1 MNFLYGER
9 KVYLK
14 TLQLHSAQESAAPCW
29 TVVILAR
36 QRRASGVMATP
47 GLSLPVAT
55 GSHMMGGDQSGLLLG
70 LEKQLQVS
78 VPLTFV
84 PIVSIC

>member
-1 MNFLYGER
+1 MLDSRDSG
-9 KVYLK
+9 K
-14 TLQLHSAQESAAPCW
+14 TEACVRGHGY
-29 TVVILAR
+29 T
-36 QRRASGVMATP
+36 

>member
-1 MNFLYGER
+1 MLDSHDSG
-9 KVYLK
+9 K
-14 TLQLHSAQESAAPCW
+14 TEAAALPPGDGPS
-29 TVVILAR
+29 VL
-36 QRRASGVMATP
+36 MATP

-55 GSHMMGGDQSGLLLG
+55 GSNMMCGDQSGLLLG

-84 PIVSIC
+84 PVVSIC